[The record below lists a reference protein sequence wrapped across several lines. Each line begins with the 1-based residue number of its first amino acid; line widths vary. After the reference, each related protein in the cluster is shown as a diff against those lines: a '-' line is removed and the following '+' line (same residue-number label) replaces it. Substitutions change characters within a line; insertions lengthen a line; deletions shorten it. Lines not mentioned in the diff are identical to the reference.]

1 MSGAIPVI
9 DIADFMAGSARGL
22 EDAARGVRE
31 ALTTVGFFVL
41 TGHGVPRMRIDR
53 AFDAAA
59 RLRALP
65 MSRKLALGMN
75 EHNNGYMAL
84 GHYAVWTSEVNDNDR
99 PDLNE
104 AFFIR
109 RERPADDHAYMSG
122 RRFLGPNRWPDE
134 DDLPGFRAEMLDYM
148 GALEALARRF
158 LPIAARALDLRP
170 DWFDG
175 FFADAYYILRLSH
188 YPPVEAE
195 ANQFGIAPHTDANF
209 LTFLPLTGVPGLQVR
224 MPGGEWRDAPSI
236 PGAFAV
242 NSGDIVKR
250 WSNGRFKSTPHRALP
265 PVGRDRY
272 ALPFFFGPDWDATI
286 ECLPGCGGPDDPPRW
301 PATTYGEWMTG
312 WYDANYDH
320 KVQERT
326 TARRH

>member
-1 MSGAIPVI
+1 MSDTIPVI
-9 DIADFMAGSARGL
+9 DVADFMAGSARGL

-41 TGHGVPRMRIDR
+41 TGHGVPWTRIDR

-59 RLRALP
+59 RLHALP
-65 MSRKLALGMN
+65 MSRKLALRMN

-104 AFFIR
+104 AFFVR
-109 RERPADDHAYMSG
+109 RERPDDDPVYASG

-134 DDLPGFRAEMLDYM
+134 DDLPGFRAEILAYT
-148 GALEALARRF
+148 GTLEALARRF
-158 LPIAARALDLRP
+158 LPVAARALDLRP

-195 ANQFGIAPHTDANF
+195 TNQFGIAPHTDANF
-209 LTFLPLTGVPGLQVR
+209 LTFLPLADVPGLQVR
-224 MPGGEWRDAPSI
+224 MPGGEWKDVPRV

-250 WSNGRFKSTPHRALP
+250 WSNGRFRSTPHRALP

-301 PATTYGEWMTG
+301 PAITYGEWMTG

-320 KVQERT
+320 KVQERA